1 MPSLLL
7 NNRIV
12 YLGMPISAGV
22 TELIVSELLYL
33 QYDSNSKPIIMY
45 INSPGTTTEDG
56 QPVGFETEA
65 FAVADT
71 MDYVSAPIHTVL
83 VGKAYGLAA
92 MLLACGEPGQRSALP
107 YGTVMLHQPRGRQAQ
122 GQASDIAI
130 QATEILGN
138 RRTALE
144 ITSIATGVSID
155 KLREDTNRCLYLD
168 AQQALDY
175 GIVDKIVTKSDKV
188 RRDDRAHAHAHALS
202 LSRTHRTRQNT
213 HRRTCAPRRQTR
225 VVARALPS
233 PAAPLHPRALRRRP
247 RPQRSLAE
255 RRARCVGLSLSA
267 GRAPPPSRMTSAA
280 SRAASAR
287 AAGGGARPSP
297 SEEAADLQELAGFRK
312 EPALSPLSHRRVDR
326 GYVRFEVGASSS
338 DSLSSLRRLARL
350 VATRLCM
357 CAIPVPVA
365 PPLWCARADGARGER
380 CRIWGRAAGARG
392 RFAPRS
398 GREVFGARA
407 SEMACRGRANI
418 CRVSCTFVVL
428 FAYRRAALSD
438 AAARPAARQR
448 HKTSERKEMSVR
460 SNIYDVAWRGTS
472 LYSTNDY
479 AFGRLDA

>member
-1 MPSLLL
+1 MRLLALVAWALPLAALRPGCVPSRLHAASSPRAARASRVLTALESGASTGGGMIDGMRIGPPPDMPSLLL

-175 GIVDKIVTKSDKV
+175 GIVDKIVTKSDKGPSSLE
-188 RRDDRAHAHAHALS
+188 DDVSS
-202 LSRTHRTRQNT
+202 LSR
-213 HRRTCAPRRQTR
+213 
-225 VVARALPS
+225 
-233 PAAPLHPRALRRRP
+233 
-247 RPQRSLAE
+247 
-255 RRARCVGLSLSA
+255 GI
-267 GRAPPPSRMTSAA
+267 G
-280 SRAASAR
+280 
-287 AAGGGARPSP
+287 
-297 SEEAADLQELAGFRK
+297 
-312 EPALSPLSHRRVDR
+312 
-326 GYVRFEVGASSS
+326 
-338 DSLSSLRRLARL
+338 
-350 VATRLCM
+350 
-357 CAIPVPVA
+357 
-365 PPLWCARADGARGER
+365 
-380 CRIWGRAAGARG
+380 
-392 RFAPRS
+392 
-398 GREVFGARA
+398 
-407 SEMACRGRANI
+407 
-418 CRVSCTFVVL
+418 
-428 FAYRRAALSD
+428 
-438 AAARPAARQR
+438 
-448 HKTSERKEMSVR
+448 
-460 SNIYDVAWRGTS
+460 
-472 LYSTNDY
+472 
-479 AFGRLDA
+479 